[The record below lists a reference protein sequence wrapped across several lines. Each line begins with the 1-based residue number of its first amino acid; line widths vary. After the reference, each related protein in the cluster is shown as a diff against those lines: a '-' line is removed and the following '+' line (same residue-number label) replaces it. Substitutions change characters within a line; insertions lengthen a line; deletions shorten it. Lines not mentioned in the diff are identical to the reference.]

1 MAPKQNIPPFLL
13 KVKRMEKVDLE
24 LKALSQF
31 YGTQQYYNVFGVH
44 VTEGVKYIM
53 DNGYAWFVT
62 DSIAVI
68 KGVPKVR
75 AEPFLVVRLKRVGD
89 SEADLIIDDG
99 NENVLYTQHYGFT
112 DAKKDLKLYCEDN
125 VLMLAAER

>member
-1 MAPKQNIPPFLL
+1 
-13 KVKRMEKVDLE
+13 METQTDLE

-31 YGTQQYYNVFGVH
+31 YGTQHYYDVLGVNV
-44 VTEGVKYIM
+44 TDGVKYVM
-53 DNGYAWFVT
+53 DNGYSWFVT

-68 KGVPKVR
+68 RGVPKVR
-75 AEPFLVVRLKRVGD
+75 AEPFLVVKLKRVGK

-99 NENVLYTQHYGFT
+99 NENVLHTQHYRYT

-125 VLMLAAER
+125 VLMLPSER